1 MKQLVWN
8 SRRDGGIE
16 LEVTRR
22 DGSKCH
28 EGSINQLVADDDG
41 QLFSIGK
48 SSILLFTCLR
58 QSQPQVY
65 KLSLKIVCMLLCPC
79 WWRPTDVGSTNI
91 HLVLVTDI
99 VMARLDKIFNLL
111 QLPFRE

>member
-58 QSQPQVY
+58 QSQAQVY
-65 KLSLKIVCMLLCPC
+65 KSSFLLFFSSINPQIMTLEQDSHDIPN
-79 WWRPTDVGSTNI
+79 WR
-91 HLVLVTDI
+91 
-99 VMARLDKIFNLL
+99 
-111 QLPFRE
+111 

>member
-41 QLFSIGK
+41 QLFTIGN
-48 SSILLFTCLR
+48 SSILLFT
-58 QSQPQVY
+58 
-65 KLSLKIVCMLLCPC
+65 
-79 WWRPTDVGSTNI
+79 
-91 HLVLVTDI
+91 
-99 VMARLDKIFNLL
+99 
-111 QLPFRE
+111 